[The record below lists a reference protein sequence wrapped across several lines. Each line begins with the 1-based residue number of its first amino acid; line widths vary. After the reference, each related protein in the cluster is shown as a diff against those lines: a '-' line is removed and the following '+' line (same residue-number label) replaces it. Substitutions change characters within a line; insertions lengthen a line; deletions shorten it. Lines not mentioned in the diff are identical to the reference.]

1 MNLNNVKDLNIIYG
15 TIKSAYKFKPDISII
30 TEIDYIPNINE
41 FERALNADDFGWGFV
56 FNYFNKCNKYYK
68 LKYKNITFYVLNIGN
83 LTKDKKLALCKNIY
97 RVYLT
102 SLLYQIKKDFNFYI
116 LMNPAKRK
124 FPNKNKIVEAK
135 HINGGFTYMN
145 GANIYIVRYEDYEKV
160 IIHELLHHNKV
171 MHYDSWDHNNLI
183 KLKKFNNIELGQKLI
198 PNEAIIEVFACILNA
213 IFYSIEKKQS
223 FTRLLKRD
231 REHNLMLAGKILEL
245 QGNKKWFEKSNS
257 YCYVVYKAIFYIYF
271 KEFLKIY
278 KYYDDTIITNFIVA
292 YFPKL
297 LKQIK
302 QIKLDKKKS
311 LKLTIF

>member
-1 MNLNNVKDLNIIYG
+1 MNLNNVKDLNIIYS
-15 TIKSAYKFKPDISII
+15 TIKTAYKFKPDISII
-30 TEIDYIPNINE
+30 KEIDYIPNINE
-41 FERALNADDFGWGFV
+41 FERALNVDDFGWGFV

-68 LKYKNITFYVLNIGN
+68 LKYKNITFFVLNFGN
-83 LTKDKKLALCKNIY
+83 LTKDKKLALCNNIY

-102 SLLYQIKKDFNFYI
+102 SLLYQVKKDFNIYI

-145 GANIYIVRYEDYEKV
+145 GNNIFIVRYEDYEKV

-198 PNEAIIEVFACILNA
+198 PNEAIIEVFACVLNA

-223 FTRLLKRD
+223 FTRLLKKD
-231 REHNLMLAGKILEL
+231 REHNLMLAGKVLEL
-245 QGNKKWFEKSNS
+245 QGNKKWVEKSNS

-271 KEFLKIY
+271 NDFLKIY
-278 KYYDDTIITNFIVA
+278 KYYDDTIITNFIVE

-302 QIKLDKKKS
+302 RIKLDKKKS